1 MEQIL
6 AILLQNFRVA
16 AQLSFAA
23 PCRGA
28 CALGTDFFPTGE
40 ELRRI
45 RSQRGGQ
52 GVDFPDLFFFP
63 EIMFS
68 PGFLAFNG
76 LTYLNVF
83 FGFPF

>member
-52 GVDFPDLFFFP
+52 GVDFPDLFFF
-63 EIMFS
+63 FFGNHVFFRLL
-68 PGFLAFNG
+68 GFW
-76 LTYLNVF
+76 LNVS
-83 FGFPF
+83 

>member
-16 AQLSFAA
+16 AQLSFGA

-52 GVDFPDLFFFP
+52 GVDFPDLFFF
-63 EIMFS
+63 FGNHVFFRLL
-68 PGFLAFNG
+68 GFW
-76 LTYLNVF
+76 LNVS
-83 FGFPF
+83 

>member
-52 GVDFPDLFFFP
+52 GVDFPDLFFFFS

-68 PGFLAFNG
+68 SGFLAFG

>member
-52 GVDFPDLFFFP
+52 GVDFPDFFFP
-63 EIMFS
+63 
-68 PGFLAFNG
+68 GNH
-76 LTYLNVF
+76 VF
-83 FGFPF
+83 FRLLGF